1 MGGNGETLI
10 RKTVQ
15 KLPLVRVQVD
25 VIDLIAI
32 LADKVLMFGNKRIE
46 MLRAADSD
54 HLKPALP
61 DKLLQISVYGA
72 EADIGESA
80 SNLQEN
86 LIRRRMRCLVLHRIP
101 NKFQLLG
108 LSLLPFHGDL
118 AQCALY
124 RSDKT
129 PT

>member
-61 DKLLQISVYGA
+61 DKLLQISVYG
-72 EADIGESA
+72 
-80 SNLQEN
+80 
-86 LIRRRMRCLVLHRIP
+86 RVCLEP
-101 NKFQLLG
+101 SGK
-108 LSLLPFHGDL
+108 PDPP
-118 AQCALY
+118 
-124 RSDKT
+124 SDAMSRPSPHPK
-129 PT
+129 